1 MYHLNLPFAEL
12 PAGRVAEFLVG
23 FSNKGKQDMV
33 LEVLDASFR
42 YSMDYNFYMQNFS
55 TISYQQLVKP
65 SHEST
70 LMYSFI
76 PADTFAGRPFG
87 FTVNLHYRDA
97 VSSSSFD
104 TKFDAEITI
113 FGYSM
118 ILFCFKFCTGWQ
130 HVP

>member
-1 MYHLNLPFAEL
+1 
-12 PAGRVAEFLVG
+12 
-23 FSNKGKQDMV
+23 MV

-65 SHEST
+65 AHEST

-97 VSSSSFD
+97 VSSSSFC
-104 TKFDAEITI
+104 TKFDAEITVFDCLI
-113 FGYSM
+113 FLLLFQIFHRLATCTVKLSTMKLSM
-118 ILFCFKFCTGWQ
+118 LLKLKKD
-130 HVP
+130 